1 MTIMDHRSAPR
12 AIARWLLM
20 VAALVFCM
28 VVVGGITRLTE
39 SGLSITQWKPIT
51 GAIPPLTHNQ
61 WMEAFRLYQQIPE
74 YQEINR
80 GMTLSQFQFIFFWEW
95 VHRLLGRLIG
105 VAFALPLL
113 WFAWKRMIPT
123 GYGWR
128 LVALLALGGLQGA
141 IGWWMVKSGLSVR
154 TDVSHYRLAV
164 HLLTALFIM
173 GGLIWTALD
182 LRVLARRPAAR
193 PARLRPFALAVL
205 VTLGVQLMFGAFTAG
220 LDAGYVSSTWP
231 LMNDHLVPQ
240 GINWSG
246 SFWATLSSDPYLV
259 HFIHR
264 WWAWIAAAML
274 MLLARRAKLARQRGA
289 SMALNAAVGTQI
301 LLGIATVMTGIA
313 LPLAVLHQA
322 VGALVV
328 AAAAWAAHASGHARG
343 FATLLLA
350 AAAQPVAA
358 ERIAIP
364 FAPPVGQQLAYDI
377 DQHRPIAGQES
388 RFSAHRTVRFER
400 VGDGY
405 QLYAVLRSLDSD
417 ASDAAAASF
426 RAALTPL
433 IGVEMRF
440 HLDSQGKI
448 IALDD
453 DEAVWSAVEHGL
465 ETMMAQFAPDTPRHR
480 AAQSV
485 RTLFDG
491 LARDG
496 RLALL
501 AGEYQPLFLFAA
513 SEVEDG
519 AHGRGVR
526 TMAGSPL
533 GRPVPVEGVL
543 TLQGRVADG
552 LSLTET
558 LAGPGVDVQM
568 DYNVSPVSG
577 LVTRQG
583 RTLTVGTRTLTEK
596 RVLRPAP

>member
-1 MTIMDHRSAPR
+1 MWASGSLGNGAWDDRSLLPVLNWKRVGRKDRAMTIMDHRSAPR

-105 VAFALPLL
+105 IAFALPLL

-231 LMNDHLVPQ
+231 LMNDHLVPR

-328 AAAAWAAHASGHARG
+328 AAAAWAAHASGQAR
-343 FATLLLA
+343 A
-350 AAAQPVAA
+350 
-358 ERIAIP
+358 
-364 FAPPVGQQLAYDI
+364 
-377 DQHRPIAGQES
+377 
-388 RFSAHRTVRFER
+388 
-400 VGDGY
+400 
-405 QLYAVLRSLDSD
+405 
-417 ASDAAAASF
+417 
-426 RAALTPL
+426 
-433 IGVEMRF
+433 
-440 HLDSQGKI
+440 
-448 IALDD
+448 
-453 DEAVWSAVEHGL
+453 
-465 ETMMAQFAPDTPRHR
+465 
-480 AAQSV
+480 
-485 RTLFDG
+485 
-491 LARDG
+491 
-496 RLALL
+496 
-501 AGEYQPLFLFAA
+501 
-513 SEVEDG
+513 
-519 AHGRGVR
+519 
-526 TMAGSPL
+526 
-533 GRPVPVEGVL
+533 
-543 TLQGRVADG
+543 
-552 LSLTET
+552 
-558 LAGPGVDVQM
+558 
-568 DYNVSPVSG
+568 
-577 LVTRQG
+577 
-583 RTLTVGTRTLTEK
+583 
-596 RVLRPAP
+596 